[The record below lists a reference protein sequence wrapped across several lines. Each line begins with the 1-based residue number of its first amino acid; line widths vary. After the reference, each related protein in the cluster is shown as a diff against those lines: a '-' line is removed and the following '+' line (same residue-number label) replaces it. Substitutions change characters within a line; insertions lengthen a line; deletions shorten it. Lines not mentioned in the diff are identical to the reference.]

1 MMHSTVEQT
10 TTQIAAATAYIK
22 GLLPQGQEVQVC
34 IVCGSGLGGLADTLE
49 NTTTIKYS
57 DIPHSQLLQVTILF
71 THIPLKHIEPIYPI
85 F

>member
-57 DIPHSQLLQVTILF
+57 DIPHFATSTG
-71 THIPLKHIEPIYPI
+71 KYSIYPYSFETYRANI
-85 F
+85 PYF